1 MPSYFQRHPTPHAKS
16 FIWFRWIKEQWLAP
30 STASRLLNSSSLSS
44 SCLHQE
50 TPTPA
55 LFSSHP
61 PFNNVPDL
69 RPQTCLLHPI
79 LPPPFHLLPSLP
91 LSSLCDLSHLPS
103 CLLLPSHYLLVSMRP
118 PLSSALQQQDHSPR
132 DFPTLAPRCN
142 KYKRPLPKL
151 FLSRKWVDL
160 YSLTLPESVRLC
172 DGCIKFFYHS
182 TMGI

>member
-69 RPQTCLLHPI
+69 RPQTLLLHPI
-79 LPPPFHLLPSLP
+79 LPPLPSSP
-91 LSSLCDLSHLPS
+91 LSPSLLTLRPITPSFLP
-103 CLLLPSHYLLVSMRP
+103 PA
-118 PLSSALQQQDHSPR
+118 PLSLPFSIDASASLLRVATAGSFPSRLPNARSQMQQVQASP
-132 DFPTLAPRCN
+132 FQTL
-142 KYKRPLPKL
+142 
-151 FLSRKWVDL
+151 FV
-160 YSLTLPESVRLC
+160 EE
-172 DGCIKFFYHS
+172 
-182 TMGI
+182 MG